1 MQIDLWHRWRIPEQ
15 RVDYDSRLIICPSA
29 FSPLWS
35 TRWPPKIR
43 LKRIRIRRS
52 FAKSVSWRTTR
63 IVLIVAKKDQHMST
77 QPSELS
83 FVRRVLAFCKYENHI
98 SNILLLTVSGK
109 KAAIGELRLSI
120 SWSVQFIVILIQFC
134 FVPLKSTLFLLIS
147 VVNRAVP
154 KILNFVF
161 WTRWKKIVCTFMRE
175 ISDGFC
181 DYRRG
186 LNPPHRVKSISM
198 GTFQDD
204 EVKFMQLRG
213 NAVSACPSN
222 HIASSSLLTNN
233 RLNKSCFFLQFCKN
247 AWLWNFDPQTGP
259 RPPEVRDDQKMKDFL
274 AVKYEKKKWYHPA
287 HDTQMADQLKQQDDS
302 SSYGSL
308 RGTDSESSL
317 SRRTSTNSQR
327 SQKTPDSANAFNTD
341 SPVQRHAPIS
351 LVSWR
356 FVGRSIDLLVC
367 CSWDCTTANS
377 ISFGWVDW
385 FICPSR
391 DRTLPTRSTPTQVC
405 LLLKS
410 PLPTTCS
417 VSLEH
422 CKSPPTLPRCQQYPY
437 HPVEAAS
444 TFSLPRLQARK
455 NGPTLPN
462 LRQSQPSPS
471 PRNLSPHFLNQFRSS
486 PYNQQ
491 LKVQPAQIKM
501 ALHQSVSP

>member
-356 FVGRSIDLLVC
+356 FVGRLIYWSVAVEIVQ
-367 CSWDCTTANS
+367 
-377 ISFGWVDW
+377 
-385 FICPSR
+385 
-391 DRTLPTRSTPTQVC
+391 LPTRLVSVELIDLFVLAEIAHCQLDQLQLRCAFCWKVRFRRLVQCLWNTASLLQHFPAASSTHITRWRQPQRFLFLVFRLARMGQLC
-405 LLLKS
+405 QISDS
-410 PLPTTCS
+410 P
-417 VSLEH
+417 SL
-422 CKSPPTLPRCQQYPY
+422 
-437 HPVEAAS
+437 HPVLATSALTSS
-444 TFSLPRLQARK
+444 TNSGQALTT
-455 NGPTLPN
+455 N
-462 LRQSQPSPS
+462 S
-471 PRNLSPHFLNQFRSS
+471 
-486 PYNQQ
+486 
-491 LKVQPAQIKM
+491 
-501 ALHQSVSP
+501 